1 MSESENNKNLIFYS
15 LKIHSEMKDLLHG
28 HKNRQTT
35 IGVKVNELDS
45 LIGTVQTEEYIK
57 GILKKLTW
65 AK

>member
-45 LIGTVQTEEYIK
+45 LIGTVQSEE
-57 GILKKLTW
+57 
-65 AK
+65 